1 MCVRPFVVLCI
12 VLLVPFLT
20 GEDVVHRTNAA
31 AEIRLEV
38 PGFGSLVWYARGG
51 FYAYYV
57 GPGGVVA
64 FRKSRT
70 SKAGKRPAQGRP
82 PGYLF
87 HWLIVLAPESSE
99 HPPDKSIQPDREERI
114 VARLA
119 LADIPGSEAL
129 FDKEAPVQNPEDGEE
144 PDECP

>member
-1 MCVRPFVVLCI
+1 VLGYALYCALTCLFLSLSGDDLVR
-12 VLLVPFLT
+12 
-20 GEDVVHRTNAA
+20 RTKLA

-38 PGFGSLVWYARGG
+38 PGFGALVWYARGE
-51 FYAYYV
+51 FYAYYLD
-57 GPGGVVA
+57 PTGVVS

-82 PGYLF
+82 LGFLY
-87 HWLIVLAPESSE
+87 HWLTVLAPESSE
-99 HPPDKSIQPDREERI
+99 HPPDRGIQPDREERI